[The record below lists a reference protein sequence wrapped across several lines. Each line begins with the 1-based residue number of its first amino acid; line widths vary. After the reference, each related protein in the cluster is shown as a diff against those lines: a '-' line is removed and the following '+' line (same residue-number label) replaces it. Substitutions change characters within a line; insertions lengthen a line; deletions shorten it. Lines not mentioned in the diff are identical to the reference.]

1 MHKNPDCAAVLAN
14 HIYNQMRDMDTL
26 SPGVTYDLSQ
36 SLALSDRRRGLPS
49 TVTEWKAW
57 RAEKREINLQDAEN
71 LPESLDDEA
80 VLSQAT
86 AYDIMNPTGGN
97 EKSMGTR
104 FSQRLK
110 EGGGGSSDRQVRVQT
125 SQQQDINLA

>member
-49 TVTEWKAW
+49 RVTEWKAW
-57 RAEKREINLQDAEN
+57 RAEKREINWRDIISTVIISTRAKAT
-71 LPESLDDEA
+71 SSW
-80 VLSQAT
+80 VLSFFLRCFFLLGFRRKKLT
-86 AYDIMNPTGGN
+86 
-97 EKSMGTR
+97 
-104 FSQRLK
+104 FSSEFFSPNLK
-110 EGGGGSSDRQVRVQT
+110 VTETVFHRS
-125 SQQQDINLA
+125 